1 MIKVKNRTNEVK
13 IWCGKEFQPS
23 EQYLLS
29 ESERVVFAYD
39 SAFITAITDFEA
51 SVISDEVEV
60 TDIVE
65 CELILRS
72 EFKRDPEGN
81 PIYRPIIAA
90 KDMLFQPRC
99 IDFTTGK
106 LNSICNKASDL
117 SNLADAVLL
126 FFNDGYVEITRN
138 ESETDEQ
145 FQARLDQ
152 ECYFTWLYFTPNH
165 RYAIKSGE
173 IRYKGTLGDE
183 SDVWIEIAPHIPKEY
198 GGSVPFING
207 GLPLDFFDEKKA
219 IVIDGGTC
227 AIIELDSAYL
237 SHRLGVKVEHGI
249 GSKIGILATF
259 NIYR

>member
-13 IWCGKEFQPS
+13 SWCGKEFQPL
-23 EQYLLS
+23 EEYLIS
-29 ESERVVFAYD
+29 ESERTAFAYD
-39 SAFITAITDFEA
+39 SLFIMAIANSEA
-51 SVISDEVEV
+51 SLISDEVEI
-60 TDIVE
+60 TDIIQ
-65 CELILRS
+65 CLIVLRND
-72 EFKRDPEGN
+72 FKRDSEGN

-90 KDMLFQPRC
+90 QNMLFQPRC

-106 LNSICNKASDL
+106 INSMCNKSSDL
-117 SNLADAVLL
+117 SDNGDSELH
-126 FFNDGYVEITRN
+126 FFNQSYEEITKN
-138 ESETDEQ
+138 ESETDDQ
-145 FQARLDQ
+145 FQTRLDSL
-152 ECYFTWLYFTPNH
+152 CTFTWLYFTPNH

-173 IRYKGTLGDE
+173 IRYKGTLGEE
-183 SDVWIEIAPHIPKEY
+183 SDLWIEVAPHIPKAY

-227 AIIELDSAYL
+227 AIIELDNQYL

-249 GSKIGILATF
+249 GIKIDILATF